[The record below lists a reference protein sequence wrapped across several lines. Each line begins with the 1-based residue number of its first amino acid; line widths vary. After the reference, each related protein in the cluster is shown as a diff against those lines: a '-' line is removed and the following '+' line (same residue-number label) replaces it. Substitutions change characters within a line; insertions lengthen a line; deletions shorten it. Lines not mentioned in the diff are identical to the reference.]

1 MRGERAKIDQRPSPI
16 ASVFLEK
23 TRLSQSQHTEF
34 LLDQMS
40 NWVDRLGETGR
51 TEYLFELEMWL
62 RSFERYFRIRNQ
74 PLSEDSTRT
83 LAIRSFYEEIG
94 LVAHA
99 IERVTKLCTLL
110 SSEDQVSHER
120 FEKYVENFLKR
131 DDIADPYVARLLR
144 QASPQSALTL
154 LRESFE
160 DLKLLLTELS
170 KLARIPYST
179 FESVGRLIYREVR
192 RNDYLGLL
200 MDKRF
205 KPAYDRITAESI
217 TELIRRIEN
226 RDRRRLVAN
235 MFLQFFRLLHY
246 LEYADPRKRHLDE
259 LRTSVLIFSLVAS
272 ETRTLVD
279 YIQKEQARLGPNSGF
294 PETFESFVYCVPLEL
309 RKVINTELTEL
320 TSFKQADT
328 VYMRLENSHGI
339 LRDCFQQSVI
349 QLAQGFDPDVQ
360 GKSIFPH
367 YQTHL
372 EQSQVL
378 RRDLVALIL
387 TVRRFA
393 DEKSEARAETMK
405 RLISRF
411 YDRSLRFLMYRDWSS
426 FESFAVE
433 ILKCDSIPGLIQITH
448 RFDTYLKTLLREINK
463 RGVLQSRG
471 ELAEEAPQ
479 IGDEPEAGE
488 EPGGTGGT
496 ELSSPT

>member
-1 MRGERAKIDQRPSPI
+1 
-16 ASVFLEK
+16 
-23 TRLSQSQHTEF
+23 
-34 LLDQMS
+34 MS
-40 NWVDRLGETGR
+40 EWVDRLSETGR
-51 TEYLFELEMWL
+51 SEYLFELEMWL

-110 SSEDQVSHER
+110 SSEDQVSHDR

-131 DDIADPYVARLLR
+131 DDIADPYVSRLLR

-170 KLARIPYST
+170 KLSRIPYAT
-179 FESVGRLIYREVR
+179 FQSIGRLIHREVR
-192 RNDYLGLL
+192 RNEYLSLL
-200 MDKRF
+200 LDKRF
-205 KPAYDRITAESI
+205 KIASDRISSEAI
-217 TELIRRIEN
+217 AELIHSLDD

-235 MFLQFFRLLHY
+235 IFLQFFRLLHY
-246 LEYADPRKRHLDE
+246 LEYADPRKRHLEE

-272 ETRTLVD
+272 ETRALVE
-279 YIQKEQARLGPNSGF
+279 YIQKEQARLGPKSGF
-294 PETFESFVYCVPLEL
+294 PESFESFVYCVPLEL

-349 QLAQGFDPDVQ
+349 HLAQGLDPDVE

-367 YQTHL
+367 YQTHQQ
-372 EQSQVL
+372 QSQVL

-387 TVRRFA
+387 TVRRFSE
-393 DEKSEARAETMK
+393 EKTEERAETMK

-426 FESFAVE
+426 FESFALE
-433 ILKCDSIPGLIQITH
+433 ILKCDSVPGLLQIGH
-448 RFDTYLKTLLREINK
+448 RFDTYLKTLLREVNK
-463 RGVLQSRG
+463 RGVLQG
-471 ELAEEAPQ
+471 QTPEEATAQ
-479 IGDEPEAGE
+479 ELEKAPEGAGGNE
-488 EPGGTGGT
+488 
-496 ELSSPT
+496 SRAVSP

>member
-1 MRGERAKIDQRPSPI
+1 M
-16 ASVFLEK
+16 
-23 TRLSQSQHTEF
+23 SQ
-34 LLDQMS
+34 
-40 NWVDRLGETGR
+40 WVDRLGETGR

-99 IERVTKLCTLL
+99 IDRVTKLCTLL

-170 KLARIPYST
+170 KLSRIPYST

-192 RNDYLGLL
+192 RNDYLSLL

-205 KPAYDRITAESI
+205 NPAYDRITAESI
-217 TELIRRIEN
+217 SELIRRIED
-226 RDRRRLVAN
+226 RERRRLVAN

-246 LEYADPRKRHLDE
+246 LEYADPRKRHMDE

-272 ETRTLVD
+272 ETRALVD
-279 YIQKEQARLGPNSGF
+279 YIQKEQARLGPHSGF

-360 GKSIFPH
+360 GRSIFPH

-393 DEKSEARAETMK
+393 DEKSESRAETMK

-463 RGVLQSRG
+463 RGVLQARG
-471 ELAEEAPQ
+471 ELAPEGSEPMP
-479 IGDEPEAGE
+479 DEPEVVE
-488 EPGGTGGT
+488 EPEKPEET
-496 ELSSPT
+496 ELRPPT